1 MKRNIIICLLLLTI
15 SLVFVSG
22 CSNADDM
29 PADDGK
35 FLGVVSGWDIDF
47 DNEEG
52 VADVIIDEKLALE
65 IGNAVL
71 KSVLGQDIITDTEF
85 LVCEFKDKD
94 IFIVSRS
101 LKEYEMGED
110 YCVAIS
116 KKDGA
121 ILRVW
126 QGE

>member
-35 FLGVVSGWDIDF
+35 FLGVVSYWDIDF
-47 DNEEG
+47 DNEAG
-52 VADVIIDEKLALE
+52 VADIIIDEKLALE

-71 KSVLGQDIITDTEF
+71 QSVFGQNLITDTEF
-85 LVCEFKDKD
+85 LVGEVKDKD
-94 IFIVSRS
+94 IFIVTRV
-101 LKEYEMGED
+101 LKGVEMGGD
-110 YCVAIS
+110 YNVAIS

-121 ILRVW
+121 ILRIW